1 MATQYPNRR
10 KKYTARSSYYF
21 QAKHFNDVFL
31 NLGYNYK
38 GQLLKKGTSPELW
51 ANPLQVPMYSLI
63 EGMLNFLIEH
73 TKTIKKW
80 FSIAH
85 DKNTMSIT

>member
-10 KKYTARSSYYF
+10 KLYTVRSSYFF
-21 QAKHFNDVFL
+21 QAKHLNDVFL
-31 NLGYNYK
+31 NMGFNYK

-51 ANPLQVPMYSLI
+51 ANPLQIPFYGLL

-73 TKTIKKW
+73 TKIIKKW
-80 FSIAH
+80 FSVAH
-85 DKNTMSIT
+85 SKDNMNIS